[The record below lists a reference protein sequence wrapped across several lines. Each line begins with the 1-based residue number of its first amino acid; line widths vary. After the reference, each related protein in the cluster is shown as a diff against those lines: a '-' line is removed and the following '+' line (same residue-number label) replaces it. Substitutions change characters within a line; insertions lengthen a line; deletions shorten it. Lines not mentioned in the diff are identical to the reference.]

1 MLYVVMLCSHEGVA
15 ADQLATNNRFGNHVL
30 IVGLW
35 RRALQPRS
43 LFSPSHNRR
52 QNQTS
57 AAGVATPPRARRPA
71 NLELAACRDPLA
83 GHDDGTADKAET
95 TPTGCRTP
103 VMRRVMGTQPTAIS
117 PAHSEDARQLMFLAM
132 HTSCDE
138 VSLPPLLVTDTSHV
152 LFWCA
157 C

>member
-1 MLYVVMLCSHEGVA
+1 MCAYEKSA
-15 ADQLATNNRFGNHVL
+15 AYRMATDNQIQLVTMFNC
-30 IVGLW
+30 GLR

-43 LFSPSHNRR
+43 LFSPSRTSS
-52 QNQTS
+52 QNHSS
-57 AAGVATPPRARRPA
+57 AAGVVTPPRAPRPA
-71 NLELAACRDPLA
+71 NLETATWHDPFA
-83 GHDDGTADKAET
+83 GHDDGAGDKAET

-132 HTSCDE
+132 HTSCGE
-138 VSLPPLLVTDTSHV
+138 VSLPLPLTAYTSHK
-152 LFWCA
+152 LRLCA